1 MTFGFRIVKNHKPI
15 SLAGEASPLARRV
28 LQQPV
33 KMMQQVP
40 VEFCLSQ
47 SEQDWA
53 ELLPHAPFGSLREWS
68 TMIQV
73 SCKAKRTI

>member
-1 MTFGFRIVKNHKPI
+1 MDCKIGIEPQRNALNRLLINRILRQI
-15 SLAGEASPLARRV
+15 RIERML
-28 LQQPV
+28 

-53 ELLPHAPFGSLREWS
+53 ELLPHAPFGGLREWS